1 MNLNEIRQDIDWVK
15 FAMEKGAAAMDEVA
29 RAGDAADMAMKT
41 ALSSLPRFRQEGNF
55 SAVICYVGAEPSP
68 WNQGAEVVLCM
79 YLWDGAIQQGDWW
92 RGSLAESYATGNN
105 AGKTRLQMT
114 IEALKKIGYDAQD
127 AGGLDGIMTFVGRE
141 IPIWVKSSEK
151 GDKVYYNIGAIG
163 SGIEIK
169 PSISLRTLRFG
180 QQPAAPRFQPA
191 PVVPAAPV
199 SPQWQQP
206 AAPAPTPFQ
215 QSAPQNPAAQKF
227 GGQPAAPA
235 APPSPYGQWGGGNGN
250 NGNGLA

>member
-15 FAMEKGAAAMDEVA
+15 FAMEKGAAAMDDVA

-55 SAVICYVGAEPSP
+55 NAVICYVGAEPSP

-92 RGSLAESYATGNN
+92 RSSLAESYATGNN

-114 IEALKKIGYDAQD
+114 IDSLKKIDYDAQS
-127 AGGLDGIMTFVGRE
+127 AGGLDGILTFVGRE
-141 IPIWVKSSEK
+141 IPIWVKPSTK

-163 SGIEIK
+163 SGLEIK
-169 PSISLRTLRFG
+169 PSISLRTLRLG
-180 QQPAAPRFQPA
+180 QQPAAPAFQPA
-191 PVVPAAPV
+191 PVAPAAPV
-199 SPQWQQP
+199 APQWQQP

>member
-1 MNLNEIRQDIDWVK
+1 MNLNEIKQDIDWVK

-55 SAVICYVGAEPSP
+55 NAVICYVGAEPSP

-92 RGSLAESYATGNN
+92 RSSLAESYATGNN

-114 IEALKKIGYDAQD
+114 IDSLKKIDYDAET
-127 AGGLDGIMTFVGRE
+127 AGGLDGILAFVGRE
-141 IPIWVKSSEK
+141 IPIWVKPSTK

-163 SGIEIK
+163 SGLEIK
-169 PSISLRTLRFG
+169 PSISLRTLRFS
-180 QQPAAPRFQPA
+180 QQPAAPAFQPA
-191 PVVPAAPV
+191 PAAPV
-199 SPQWQQP
+199 APQWQRP

-215 QSAPQNPAAQKF
+215 PAPQNQAAQKF
-227 GGQPAAPA
+227 GGQPAAPAAPA
-235 APPSPYGQWGGGNGN
+235 APPSPYGQWGGGN